1 MLVYGKQ
8 TVLYL
13 LDKHLDEV
21 SKLYIA
27 KELDKKQF
35 SALHKFNIEIE
46 RVSPKY
52 AQILAK
58 SGNHQGYLCE
68 VKKKVFLNIKELK
81 NFSFVLILS
90 EVTDVGNM
98 GAMMRTAYALGVEAI
113 VITGIKSVPLDGAA
127 RSSSGALFD
136 IPLVHHENILD
147 VMNELKMFG
156 FELYGASMEG
166 LNINTELKLCDK
178 RVLIMGSEEK
188 GLSNKVVKKLDQK
201 ISIPM
206 EHSFNSLNV
215 SVAAGILINRMQK

>member
-98 GAMMRTAYALGVEAI
+98 GAMMRTAYALGVDAI
-113 VITGIKSVPLDGAA
+113 IACGVKSLAFDGVLRTSTGTLYDMPFALEVNIHNVLNDLKMSGFRTYGADMNGTDIREVKLNA
-127 RSSSGALFD
+127 KRALF
-136 IPLVHHENILD
+136 L
-147 VMNELKMFG
+147 
-156 FELYGASMEG
+156 
-166 LNINTELKLCDK
+166 
-178 RVLIMGSEEK
+178 GSEGT
-188 GLSNKVVKKLDQK
+188 GLTSRLVSKLDEVV
-201 ISIPM
+201 SIEM
-206 EHSFNSLNV
+206 SHDFNSLNV
-215 SVAAGILINRMQK
+215 SVAGGILMDRMRV